1 MVSNIFLSITAPSY
15 NERENIERLVTYW
28 ESIFAHDGIQGE
40 IIIGEDGS
48 TDGTKDIL
56 RNLQRKFDNLVV
68 VDHAVNQG
76 YGYALASAIAR
87 SRGDYVLTIDSD
99 GQFDASEYTL
109 LLTEMQKGYD
119 LVTGYRR
126 RKQDQPLRVI
136 ADRVLNLIIRVL
148 FRLSLRDT
156 NCALKLL
163 RGDVA
168 RRLMV
173 EARGYPTPT
182 ELLVRAHTL
191 GYRIGEVG
199 ITHYE
204 RAGGKTKLKA
214 LRTSWHM
221 LLFLV
226 YLKYKQ
232 MLFRAKI
239 INSF

>member
-1 MVSNIFLSITAPSY
+1 MSSNIFLSITAPAY
-15 NERENIERLVTYW
+15 NERENIEKLVTYW
-28 ESIFAHDGIQGE
+28 EDIFARDGIQGE
-40 IIIGEDGS
+40 IVIGEDGS

-56 RNLQRKFDNLVV
+56 RDLQRKFDNLIV

-76 YGYALASAIAR
+76 YGYALSSAIAR

-99 GQFDASEYTL
+99 GQFDAAEYAL
-109 LLTEMQKGYD
+109 LLAEMQKGYD
-119 LVTGYRR
+119 VVTGYRR
-126 RKQDQPLRVI
+126 HKQDQPLRVI

-168 RRLMV
+168 RRLTV

-221 LLFLV
+221 LLFLI

>member
-1 MVSNIFLSITAPSY
+1 MTTRIFLSITAPCY
-15 NERENIERLVTYW
+15 NERENIEKMISHW
-28 ESIFAHDGIQGE
+28 ESIFAIDGIQGE
-40 IIIGEDGS
+40 IVIGEDGS

-56 RNLQRKFDNLVV
+56 RRLQQQLGNLVV
-68 VDHAVNQG
+68 VDHPANRG
-76 YGYALASAIAR
+76 YGYALSSAIAR
-87 SRGDYVLTIDSD
+87 SQGDYVLTIDSD
-99 GQFDASEYTL
+99 GQFDAAEYRL
-109 LLTEMQKGYD
+109 LLPELQKGYD
-119 LVTGYRR
+119 VVTGYRQ
-126 RKQDQPLRVI
+126 RKQDSLLRVL
-136 ADRVLNLIIRVL
+136 ADRVLNLIIRLL

-156 NCALKLL
+156 NCALKLF

-168 RRLMV
+168 RSLTI

-182 ELLVRAHTL
+182 ELLVRAQTL

-221 LLFLV
+221 LLFLT
-226 YLKYKQ
+226 YLKFKQ
-232 MLFRAKI
+232 VLFRAQI